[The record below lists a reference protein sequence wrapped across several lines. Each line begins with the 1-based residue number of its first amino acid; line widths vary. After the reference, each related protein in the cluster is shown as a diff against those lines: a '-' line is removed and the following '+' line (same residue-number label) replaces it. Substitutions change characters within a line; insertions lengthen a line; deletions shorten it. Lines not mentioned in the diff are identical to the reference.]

1 MEEFGPL
8 LTKEVSRVTWRLSV
22 LRCFAAGRADGPER
36 P

>member
-8 LTKEVSRVTWRLSV
+8 LTKEVSTVNWRLSV
-22 LRCFAAGRADGPER
+22 LRCFAAGRADGSER